1 MSGEAEP
8 VIVTVESPAPMT
20 REEEEAR
27 VKAIARAMDDR
38 DKARE
43 DRSKHDAICKDYEL
57 TDLGNSD
64 RFIRRYGNLIKYCYP
79 LERWFIFD
87 GSRWCEDR
95 SGIVESFAQITARRI
110 GAEAAIGGD
119 RARDLL
125 SHAKVSQGRP
135 RIDAMIA
142 LSRNKASILTED
154 LDAARS
160 LVNFTNGTL
169 DIEKGSFREHRREDH
184 ITKITGVKYNPE
196 ALCPLWLEHLRTVF
210 DGDEEFI
217 SAFQMMAGYNL
228 LADNPEQIIFV
239 PHGSGQNGKS
249 VTLNTLRAVFGDY
262 SCTLPAE
269 SLMSQK
275 YHDPTRGRADL
286 AVLRGARIAI
296 ASESDN
302 GTTLS
307 ESLVKILTGGDELSL
322 RNPYGKYQYS
332 FTPGAKIWLITNHL
346 PRIKGTDLAIWRRI
360 WLIPF
365 TVTIPAEKRDPRIGE
380 KLIKEAPGIMAWCLK
395 GLQRYQENG
404 SRLIKP
410 DKVSFATEEYRADQD
425 VLGDF
430 LTEWCT
436 IQPGAVVYASDL
448 YRSYTEWCTGNDEE
462 AMTKTAFGNLIKI
475 RFQKGKDRAGYYYK
489 GLKLADQG
497 TLFLPTSVSTGT
509 QKTRST
515 NPAPIENVTSYDKS
529 FDFTKKPHIEKIES
543 FTENPNN
550 LSQLVTFSKEAQI
563 ENPKNQGFPTSVSTG
578 KTDPDPGPNLTKNPY
593 MGMNRSQLTAI
604 RLNHEPITDQE
615 AYQAAWKA
623 AEKPDIPWTP

>member
-1 MSGEAEP
+1 M
-8 VIVTVESPAPMT
+8 
-20 REEEEAR
+20 
-27 VKAIARAMDDR
+27 
-38 DKARE
+38 
-43 DRSKHDAICKDYEL
+43 
-57 TDLGNSD
+57 
-64 RFIRRYGNLIKYCYP
+64 
-79 LERWFIFD
+79 
-87 GSRWCEDR
+87 
-95 SGIVESFAQITARRI
+95 
-110 GAEAAIGGD
+110 
-119 RARDLL
+119 
-125 SHAKVSQGRP
+125 
-135 RIDAMIA
+135 
-142 LSRNKASILTED
+142 
-154 LDAARS
+154 
-160 LVNFTNGTL
+160 
-169 DIEKGSFREHRREDH
+169 
-184 ITKITGVKYNPE
+184 
-196 ALCPLWLEHLRTVF
+196 
-210 DGDEEFI
+210 
-217 SAFQMMAGYNL
+217 
-228 LADNPEQIIFV
+228 
-239 PHGSGQNGKS
+239 
-249 VTLNTLRAVFGDY
+249 
-262 SCTLPAE
+262 
-269 SLMSQK
+269 
-275 YHDPTRGRADL
+275 
-286 AVLRGARIAI
+286 
-296 ASESDN
+296 
-302 GTTLS
+302 
-307 ESLVKILTGGDELSL
+307 
-322 RNPYGKYQYS
+322 
-332 FTPGAKIWLITNHL
+332 
-346 PRIKGTDLAIWRRI
+346 AIWRRI

-365 TVTIPAEKRDPRIGE
+365 TVTIPAEKLDPRIGE
-380 KLIKEAPGIMAWCLK
+380 KLVKEAPGIMAWCLK